1 MIDLKFYIEKFKQ
14 MDSQKRYLIFG
25 GIVAFIII
33 LDIMVILSPQISIFN
48 KLNKHI
54 KARFQQLEQIKT
66 NIERKKQ
73 WQQEIVKLQEQIS
86 QARLQVASQEE
97 VSFVL
102 ETISRLAEKNT
113 VYVDQITPQTPNRT
127 FLTEDQMRRYYI
139 LPIVFKG
146 RASYHSFGKF
156 LNDLENNAQYF
167 KIADFSLKPMIEA
180 RLLNVTLTVHIIIYE
195 NIK

>member
-156 LNDLENNAQYF
+156 LN
-167 KIADFSLKPMIEA
+167 FSI
-180 RLLNVTLTVHIIIYE
+180 
-195 NIK
+195 